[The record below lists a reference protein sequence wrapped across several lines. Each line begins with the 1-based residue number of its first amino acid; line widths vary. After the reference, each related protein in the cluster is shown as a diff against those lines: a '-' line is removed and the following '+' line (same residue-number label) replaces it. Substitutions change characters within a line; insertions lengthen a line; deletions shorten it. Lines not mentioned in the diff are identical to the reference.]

1 MKKHSP
7 HCSLGIRDETN
18 ARAETLYSL
27 LLSVDVATT
36 KTIRWINTGNERITE
51 FLTGNIPTKASG
63 GIKIWSF
70 KYTVNRLLFTDTEK
84 SARILAGS
92 KEVGLHCLPGA
103 PPPYLRVEVKMA
115 SGGST
120 LKSAQLAPERLSP
133 LRSTPSPDQEH
144 NRELELESSELA
156 TCASP
161 HLSRKTLD
169 ELGQENEDTQDGD
182 NFPLHSTWTF
192 WFDR

>member
-1 MKKHSP
+1 MHDS
-7 HCSLGIRDETN
+7 E
-18 ARAETLYSL
+18 
-27 LLSVDVATT
+27 
-36 KTIRWINTGNERITE
+36 
-51 FLTGNIPTKASG
+51 
-63 GIKIWSF
+63 
-70 KYTVNRLLFTDTEK
+70 
-84 SARILAGS
+84 
-92 KEVGLHCLPGA
+92 EVGLYCLSAA
-103 PPPYLRVEVKMA
+103 PLPYLRVEVKMA
-115 SGGST
+115 SGGSAGKT

-144 NRELELESSELA
+144 NRELESESSELA

-169 ELGQENEDTQDGD
+169 ELGQENEDTEDGD